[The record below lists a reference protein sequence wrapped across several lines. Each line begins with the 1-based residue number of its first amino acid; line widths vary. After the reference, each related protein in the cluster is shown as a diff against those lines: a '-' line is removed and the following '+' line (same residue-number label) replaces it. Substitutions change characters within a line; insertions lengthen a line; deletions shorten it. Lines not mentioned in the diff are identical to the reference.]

1 MSGMCP
7 QKLSAVGE
15 LLGEHLGLRFT
26 PDRRELERALVR
38 AATDAGF
45 ERPDSYVDHI
55 LERGMDEGR
64 IRSLAWHLT
73 VGETYFFRGDA
84 AFALLERDILPGIIA
99 ARRRGSRQLRIW
111 SAGCASG
118 EEPYSLAIVL
128 CRLLPD
134 IDDWRIT
141 ILGTD
146 LNTRALAKAE
156 RGDYGEWSFRDVQPS
171 VREQYFTRAGEKGW
185 AVKPR
190 IRRMVDF
197 SYLNLATGAYPAL
210 ATNTTAMDVI
220 LCRNVLMYLQP
231 DVIKSVVGRLHGA
244 LVDGGC
250 LLVTPSEASPEYF
263 PQFARR
269 MDRGEIYFKKEAAA
283 AESPA
288 ARVKARPAAPVAK
301 RPSPPAARRV
311 VHGPD
316 IAGSR
321 SDSPPA
327 PEQAPGE
334 AARLAEA
341 ARGAANRGDLEEA
354 LSACE
359 RAAAADK
366 YSAELWYLRATILD
380 ELARPQDALQA
391 LRSSLYLDA
400 DLVVAH
406 FLLGS
411 IARREGRCGVAIRH
425 LQRALELLRGLA
437 PDELVPAADG
447 LTASELAR
455 IAQALVAM
463 EVTA

>member
-1 MSGMCP
+1 MSP

-26 PDRRELERALVR
+26 PDRRELERALAR
-38 AATDAGF
+38 AAVDAGF

-55 LERGMDEGR
+55 LERGMDERR

-84 AFALLERDILPGIIA
+84 AFALLERDLLPSLIA

-128 CRLLPD
+128 NRLLPD
-134 IDDWRIT
+134 FADWRVT

-156 RGDYGEWSFRDVQPS
+156 RGEYGEWSFRDVPLS
-171 VREQYFTRAGEKGW
+171 VREQCFTRAGEKGW
-185 AVKPR
+185 AVTPR

-231 DVIKSVVGRLHGA
+231 EVIKSVVGRLHGA

-263 PQFARR
+263 PQFTRK
-269 MDRGEIYFKKEAAA
+269 MDRGEIYFRKEETVAH
-283 AESPA
+283 PPV
-288 ARVKARPAAPVAK
+288 ARVKTREAGPAATRPA
-301 RPSPPAARRV
+301 PPAARPTVRERGV
-311 VHGPD
+311 
-316 IAGSR
+316 AGSG
-321 SDSPPA
+321 SDGSPVS
-327 PEQAPGE
+327 EQAPGE
-334 AARLAEA
+334 AVRLAEA
-341 ARGAANRGDLEEA
+341 ARAAANRGDLEEA
-354 LSACE
+354 LGACE
-359 RAAAADK
+359 RAAVADK

-380 ELARPQDALQA
+380 EMSRPQDALQA

-411 IARREGRCGVAIRH
+411 IARREGRCGVAISH
-425 LQRALELLRGLA
+425 LQRALKLLKSLA
-437 PDELVPAADG
+437 PDDLVPAADG

>member
-1 MSGMCP
+1 MSGMSP
-7 QKLSAVGE
+7 HKLSAFGE

-26 PDRRELERALVR
+26 PDRKELERSLAH
-38 AATDAGF
+38 AARDAGF
-45 ERPDSYVDHI
+45 ERPEAYVDHI
-55 LERGMDEGR
+55 LARGMDESR
-64 IRSLAWHLT
+64 VRSLAWHLT
-73 VGETYFFRGDA
+73 VGETYFFRGEA
-84 AFALLERDILPGIIA
+84 AFALFERDILPSLIA
-99 ARRRGSRQLRIW
+99 ARRRGTRQLRIW

-118 EEPYSLAIVL
+118 EEPYSLAIIL
-128 CRLLPD
+128 DRLLPD
-134 IDDWRIT
+134 IADWRIT

-146 LNTRALAKAE
+146 LNTRRLAKAE
-156 RGDYGEWSFRDVQPS
+156 RGVYGEWSFRDVPPS
-171 VREQYFTRAGEKGW
+171 VREQCFTRVGEEGW
-185 AVKPR
+185 AVAPR
-190 IRRMVDF
+190 IKRMVDF

-231 DVIKSVVGRLHGA
+231 EVIKSVAGRLHGA
-244 LVDGGC
+244 LSDGGY

-263 PQFARR
+263 PQFVRK
-269 MDRGEIYFKKEAAA
+269 MERGEIYFRKDTATAQPTAVRVKTRIAARAAPSPAEPAPGPAAGEPDAAA
-283 AESPA
+283 S
-288 ARVKARPAAPVAK
+288 RRDLSAAPT
-301 RPSPPAARRV
+301 
-311 VHGPD
+311 PD
-316 IAGSR
+316 
-321 SDSPPA
+321 
-327 PEQAPGE
+327 PGE

-359 RAAAADK
+359 HATTADK

-380 ELARPQDALQA
+380 EMARPQDALQA

-411 IARREGRCGVAIRH
+411 IARREGRGQVAITH
-425 LQRALELLRGLA
+425 LQRALELLQRLA

-455 IAQALVAM
+455 IAQSLVAL
-463 EVTA
+463 EVTS

>member
-1 MSGMCP
+1 VSGISP
-7 QKLSAVGE
+7 QKLTAFGE

-26 PDRRELERALVR
+26 PDRKELERALAR
-38 AATDAGF
+38 AAADAGF
-45 ERPDSYVDHI
+45 ERPDAYVDHI
-55 LERGMDEGR
+55 LERGMDESR
-64 IRSLAWHLT
+64 VRSLAWHLT

-84 AFALLERDILPGIIA
+84 AFALFERDILSGLIA
-99 ARRRGSRQLRIW
+99 ARRRGSRHLRIW

-118 EEPYSLAIVL
+118 EEPYSLAIIL
-128 CRLLPD
+128 DRLLPD
-134 IDDWRIT
+134 IDEWRIT

-146 LNTRALAKAE
+146 INTRRLAKAE
-156 RGDYGEWSFRDVQPS
+156 RGSYSEWSFRDVPPT
-171 VREQYFTRAGEKGW
+171 VRDQCFTRTGEKGW
-185 AVKPR
+185 EVTPR

-231 DVIKSVVGRLHGA
+231 EVIKTVVGRLHGA
-244 LVDGGC
+244 LVDGGY

-263 PQFARR
+263 PQFARK
-269 MDRGEIYFKKEAAA
+269 MERGEIYFRKEAAA
-283 AESPA
+283 TQPAVARAKAPA
-288 ARVKARPAAPVAK
+288 AGRAVARRATPAPRPASRATAKPRDVA
-301 RPSPPAARRV
+301 S
-311 VHGPD
+311 
-316 IAGSR
+316 
-321 SDSPPA
+321 A
-327 PEQAPGE
+327 PERDPGK
-334 AARLAEA
+334 AARLAGA

-359 RAAAADK
+359 RAVAADK

-380 ELARPQDALQA
+380 EMARPQDALQA

-411 IARREGRCGVAIRH
+411 IARREGRGGVAVTH
-425 LQRALELLRGLA
+425 LQRALELLQSLA
-437 PDELVPAADG
+437 PDAPVPAADG

-455 IAQALVAM
+455 IAQSLVAM